1 MKEQILKAIERSK
14 ADYTEI
20 RIEREWRSE
29 VLYRKDRLENLESS
43 SELGGIVRCLVNG
56 GWGIVVFNSL
66 DELSKRVDGAYRMAR
81 AVSKK
86 VAERQELA
94 KVEPVQDELR
104 ASFEKDPRR
113 VSLAQKRELIEK
125 YNKILLDFDKRIV
138 STTAGYAD
146 SFKEI
151 TFANSEGTFIFE
163 ERPDVTLRLSATARE
178 SDINIQTGF
187 EGLGEARGFEAVE
200 AQEEKAEK
208 AVRRAVELL
217 SAKPVKGGVYT
228 VVLDQD
234 LTGVFIHEAFGH
246 LCEADHVYK
255 NPRLREMM
263 HLGRKVGVEALNVID
278 DGYLENL
285 RGNSKYDDEGV
296 PRRRTYLIKDGVLVS
311 FLHSRETAAKMGAE
325 PTGNARAIS
334 YQFEPIVRMRNTYID
349 NGTVPFEELIKDIS
363 YGIYACSA
371 FGGQTEL
378 EQFTFSAAYAYEIVN
393 GKIGEMLRDVVLTG
407 NVFETLKNIEALGN
421 DLRIRGGPGGCG
433 KGGQWPLPITHGG
446 PHIRIKNV
454 TVGGRAQ

>member
-1 MKEQILKAIERSK
+1 MKERILKAIERSR

-29 VLYRKDRLENLESS
+29 VLYHKDRLENLESS
-43 SELGGIVRCLVNG
+43 SELGGLVRCLVNG
-56 GWGIVVFNSL
+56 GWGLVVFNSL
-66 DELSKRVDGAYRMAR
+66 ADLDKRVKEAYRMAKT
-81 AVSKK
+81 VSRK
-86 VAERQELA
+86 VKERQELA
-94 KVEPVQDELR
+94 KAEPVQDERR
-104 ASFEKDPRR
+104 ASLEKDPRQ
-113 VSLAQKRELIEK
+113 VPLARKRDLLEK
-125 YNKILLDFDKRIV
+125 YNKILRSFDPRIV

-178 SDINIQTGF
+178 SDKNIQTGF
-187 EGLGEARGFEAVE
+187 EGLGEARGFEAAL

-208 AVRRAVELL
+208 AARRAVELL

-234 LTGVFIHEAFGH
+234 LAGVFIHEAFGH

-255 NPRLREMM
+255 NPRLREIM
-263 HLGRKVGVEALNVID
+263 HLGRKVGVETLNVID

-285 RGNSKYDDEGV
+285 RGNSKYDDEGI
-296 PRRRTYLIKDGVLVS
+296 PRQKVYLIKNGVLTG
-311 FLHSRETAAKMGAE
+311 FLHSRETAAKTGAK
-325 PTGNARAIS
+325 PTGNARAVS

-349 NGTVPFEELIKDIS
+349 NGTVPFDELIKDIS
-363 YGIYACSA
+363 YGIYACNA

-393 GKIGEMLRDVVLTG
+393 GKVGEMLRDVVLTG
-407 NVFETLKNIEALGN
+407 NVFETLKNIEMIGN

-433 KGGQWPLPITHGG
+433 KDGQYPLPLTFGG
-446 PHIRIKNV
+446 PHIRIRNV
-454 TVGGRAQ
+454 TVGGETS